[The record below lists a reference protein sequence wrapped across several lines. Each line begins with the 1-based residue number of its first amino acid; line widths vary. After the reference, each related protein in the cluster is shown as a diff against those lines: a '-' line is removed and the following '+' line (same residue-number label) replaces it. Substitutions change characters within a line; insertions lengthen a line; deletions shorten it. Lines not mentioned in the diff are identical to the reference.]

1 LGHLSDRYGRRL
13 TNIWPRIALTVLIVP
28 LFLWLTGSPSLVTL
42 LTVNAVLAALTAM
55 FGAAGIVQ
63 VPELLPIAVRSTG
76 LSITYAIGAAI
87 FGGSTQFIVT
97 WLIAV
102 TGSPMAPAWY
112 LVVIS
117 LVSLVA
123 MRMLPESR
131 DTNVQE

>member
-1 LGHLSDRYGRRL
+1 
-13 TNIWPRIALTVLIVP
+13 
-28 LFLWLTGSPSLVTL
+28 
-42 LTVNAVLAALTAM
+42 M

-76 LSITYAIGAAI
+76 LSITYAFGAAI

-112 LVVIS
+112 LVGIS
-117 LVSLVA
+117 IVSLIA